1 MQYIK
6 HYYVD
11 DENNTFCCEIEEPR
25 YKRHPWK
32 EYEGL
37 DVKIWLQ
44 DSDGIDV
51 CLAEIPDSTPVS
63 TVVSPCGKNAI
74 QILTESEYNS
84 VSTPY
89 FESQVLSQEAQE
101 ARQSGDEIASTA
113 KETAAIA
120 KLDEATAAI
129 HALE

>member
-11 DENNTFCCEIEEPR
+11 DENNTFCCEVEEPR

-37 DVKIWLQ
+37 AVKIWLK
-44 DSDGIDV
+44 DSDGVDV
-51 CLAEIPDSTPVS
+51 CLSELPDTTEV
-63 TVVSPCGKNAI
+63 TNMISPCGKNAI

-84 VSTPY
+84 VSIPY
-89 FESQVLSQEAQE
+89 FESQVLSQEARE
-101 ARQSGDEIASTA
+101 ARQSGDEAIALEKDIASSE
-113 KETAAIA
+113 KINEAIN
-120 KLDEATAAI
+120 AI
-129 HALE
+129 LAL